1 MLLEELLQTCSRC
14 TTPKFAEVKY
24 FFQAT
29 VNNKVETLALI
40 SCYNAPNKQLVKAS
54 SGALLVCQYCGNATL
69 NVIQAM
75 DIASGVAMVP
85 FKNQENKFFI
95 YEKMGLE
102 VAFLGGGGED
112 AMDDDAE

>member
-1 MLLEELLQTCSRC
+1 
-14 TTPKFAEVKY
+14 
-24 FFQAT
+24 
-29 VNNKVETLALI
+29 
-40 SCYNAPNKQLVKAS
+40 
-54 SGALLVCQYCGNATL
+54 
-69 NVIQAM
+69 M